1 MAMTKAKAAAA
12 APIALTLTAGEVTA
26 LLQAYSAL
34 DGYDTIL
41 GEGKEARVVRTPYAF
56 CSGRTYLRIA
66 KALNALRAVAGEAE
80 QARQALLKPLLPE
93 GKNVLTA
100 KDDPAAWAR
109 YEAGVKEIMAAE
121 SAVTLDPIDIAELG
135 DQPVPPSVL
144 GVLLQH
150 GLVTE

>member
-1 MAMTKAKAAAA
+1 MAKGNGKAAGA
-12 APIALTLTAGEVTA
+12 IALTIKAGEATA
-26 LLQAYSAL
+26 LLQAYGAL
-34 DGYDTIL
+34 DGYDTII

-56 CSGRTYLRIA
+56 GSGRTYLRVA

-80 QARQALLKPLLPE
+80 QARQALLKPLIPE
-93 GKNVLTA
+93 GKSVLTA
-100 KDDPAAWAR
+100 KDDPTAWAR
-109 YEAGVKEIMAAE
+109 YEAGVKEIMASE